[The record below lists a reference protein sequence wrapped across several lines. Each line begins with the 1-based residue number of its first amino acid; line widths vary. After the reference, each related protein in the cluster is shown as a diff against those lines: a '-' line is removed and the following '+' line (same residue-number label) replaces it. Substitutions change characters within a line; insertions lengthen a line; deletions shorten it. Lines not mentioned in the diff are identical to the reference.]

1 VWKGQE
7 AYVEWSPTESGLG
20 SKVLFSQ
27 YEVSMNRIVVVSM
40 VVFGLPLTLFSATAK
55 PGDEPVAWYTGDAT
69 TNSLTM
75 GPPGTLQNGAGY
87 DHGVVGQAF
96 SFNGS
101 SQQVSMPNNPLWNF
115 GTSDFSISAWVNVS
129 VSTPPQG
136 LPIVAHDEG
145 PGHVNKW
152 VFILGGTG
160 LSSIMWKRTFW
171 IPAG

>member
-1 VWKGQE
+1 
-7 AYVEWSPTESGLG
+7 
-20 SKVLFSQ
+20 
-27 YEVSMNRIVVVSM
+27 MNRIVVVSM

-160 LSSIMWKRTFW
+160 LSSI
-171 IPAG
+171 I